1 METRANY
8 ILVGAFTLAVIFGA
22 FGFVYWF
29 HHVGGTGGRTD
40 YRIAFQGPIGGLRTG
55 AMVSFNGIRVG
66 EVTALSIDP
75 HNPRQALATI
85 SVEKDTPVRADTEVT
100 LDYQGMTGIASLALR
115 GGAAAAGPV
124 TLRDGDVPLLTAS
137 TSAGQDLMQAAR
149 DAVRRLDTF
158 IADNEKAF
166 RNSMRNIESFT
177 DILVRNGDK
186 IDASL
191 GNIESFTDTLS
202 RNRDKIDASLRN
214 IESFTDILSRNGEK
228 IDAALG
234 NIASFTDTLSR
245 NRDKIDA
252 SLSNIESF
260 TGTLARNSGK
270 IDSILAGVDT
280 MIGGPEAKGAIP
292 QAARAIRNAA
302 ENLDRKTDALVAD
315 GRRTF
320 NTIERTIK
328 NFDENPTR
336 LIFGG
341 GKPASA
347 SATSSGRRRR

>member
-29 HHVGGTGGRTD
+29 HHVGGTGERAE
-40 YRIAFQGPIGGLRTG
+40 YRVAFQGPIGGLRTG

-85 SVEKDTPVRADTEVT
+85 SVEKHTPVRADTEVT

-115 GGAAAAGPV
+115 GGAAAAAPV
-124 TLRDGDVPLLTAS
+124 TLRDGEVPLLTAS
-137 TSAGQDLMQAAR
+137 PSAGQDLMQAAR
-149 DAVRRLDTF
+149 DTVRRLDTF

-177 DILVRNGDK
+177 EILSRNGDKIEASLRNIESFTDTLSRNREK

-202 RNRDKIDASLRN
+202 RNR
-214 IESFTDILSRNGEK
+214 E
-228 IDAALG
+228 
-234 NIASFTDTLSR
+234 
-245 NRDKIDA
+245 KIDA
-252 SLSNIESF
+252 SLSNIENFTDMLARNREKIDTSLGNIETF
-260 TGTLARNSGK
+260 TGTLARNSDK
-270 IDSILAGVDT
+270 IDSILAGIDT
-280 MIGGPEAKGAIP
+280 MIGGPDAKGAVP

-302 ENLDRKTDALVAD
+302 ENLDRKIDGLVAD

-341 GKPASA
+341 GRPASA
-347 SATSSGRRRR
+347 ATSSGNRRRR